1 MKKLIYLFLIVP
13 FLAQAQDAAKPT
25 TYQEEF
31 AAGMAYSQDQIVK
44 LIDVF
49 PQDKMTWRP
58 SEGVRSV
65 SETILHIVGSTY
77 MLSSALGTP
86 LPEGLDPQ
94 GIEKVTTDKAEIL
107 KYVNEAYAFASE
119 AVASVSDEQMN
130 DTVELPFGT
139 FSKRALIMII
149 ATHSYEHK
157 GQLIA
162 YARVN
167 GITPPWSGAE

>member
-1 MKKLIYLFLIVP
+1 MKKLIYLFIIVP
-13 FLAQAQDAAKPT
+13 FLAQAQDTPKST
-25 TYQEEF
+25 TYQQEF
-31 AAGMAYSQDQIVK
+31 AGGMSYSLDQIVK

-58 SEGVRSV
+58 GEGVRSV
-65 SETILHIVGSTY
+65 SETILHIAGSTY

-86 LPEGLDPQ
+86 MPEGIDPQ
-94 GIEKVTTDKAEIL
+94 GIEKATTDKAEIL
-107 KYVNEAYAFASE
+107 KSVNDAYTFASD
-119 AVASVSDEQMN
+119 AVAAVSDEQM
-130 DTVELPFGT
+130 DEMVELPFGT